1 MSDIGVISSSV
12 SDPNSLNNTAI
23 NTVAVPEP
31 ASIVVMAPTLAGLA
45 FAIACRHVIVVSMS
59 A

>member
-45 FAIACRHVIVVSMS
+45 FAIACRHVM
-59 A
+59 